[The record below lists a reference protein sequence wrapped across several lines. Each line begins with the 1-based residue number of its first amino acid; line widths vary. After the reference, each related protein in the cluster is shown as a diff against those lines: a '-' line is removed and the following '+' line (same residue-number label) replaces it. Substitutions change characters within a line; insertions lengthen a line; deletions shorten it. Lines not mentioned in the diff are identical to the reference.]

1 MITRNFNYNLT
12 RFSRN
17 SANINNTL
25 LISDKL

>member
-1 MITRNFNYNLT
+1 MITRIFNYSLT

-25 LISDKL
+25 LVSDKL